1 MRDYLPAQS
10 QIPTQFYAQRVLV
23 LVWLSLAA
31 CLLLVTAQSP
41 GQTTADP
48 PALQAAY
55 LYNFAKYVKWPAT
68 KSPAHSSPIN
78 IGFLGKTPVS
88 AKLAESVKNKTVQ
101 GREIIIIQSDTIEG
115 LQNCHIIYVSLTET
129 ARLVAALQ
137 ALKDAPILTV
147 GENRD
152 FLDKGGMIR
161 VFLDHES
168 MRFDVN
174 LPQVQKAGLVLDP
187 NMLSCA
193 HKVIRS
199 KP

>member
-1 MRDYLPAQS
+1 MRDYLS
-10 QIPTQFYAQRVLV
+10 T
-23 LVWLSLAA
+23 
-31 CLLLVTAQSP
+31 QSP
-41 GQTTADP
+41 ISAKFPVRRFLVIAWLWVTMCVFLTPCQSQTTADP

-68 KSPAHSSPIN
+68 NSPSQRAPIN

-88 AKLAESVKNKTVQ
+88 AKLADTVKNKTIQ
-101 GREIIIIQSDTIEG
+101 GREIFISQSNTIEG
-115 LQNCHIIYVSLTET
+115 LRNCHIIYVPLTES
-129 ARLVAALQ
+129 ARLVTALLT
-137 ALKDAPILTV
+137 LKEAPILTV
-147 GENRD
+147 GESRD